1 MTSERLAVLR
11 EARGRHRPRKES
23 NLSMDSASETLE
35 SVLDAAG
42 DELVLDIES
51 LSSTSSFV
59 CVEINR

>member
-1 MTSERLAVLR
+1 
-11 EARGRHRPRKES
+11 
-23 NLSMDSASETLE
+23 MDSASETLE